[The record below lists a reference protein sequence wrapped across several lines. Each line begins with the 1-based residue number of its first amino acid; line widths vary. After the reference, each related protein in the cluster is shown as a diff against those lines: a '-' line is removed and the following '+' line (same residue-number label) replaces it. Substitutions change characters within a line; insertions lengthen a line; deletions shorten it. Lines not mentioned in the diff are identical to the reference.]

1 MTEDTSNPAAPHPL
15 NGSLWVGDLGPEVSE
30 QQLYEV
36 FAQIGQVQS
45 VRVCR
50 DALTRRSLGYAYVNY
65 VATVDGKLSCLS
77 TSIVE
82 AMACLTSC
90 YWCIAVKG
98 LEDLN
103 HYEMNGKAIRVMPSQ
118 RDPSNRKSGVGN
130 IFIKVL
136 ETFYTVL
143 T

>member
-1 MTEDTSNPAAPHPL
+1 MTEDANNPAAPHPL

-65 VATVDGKLSCLS
+65 VATADGKLELLVDQYS
-77 TSIVE
+77 
-82 AMACLTSC
+82 
-90 YWCIAVKG
+90 
-98 LEDLN
+98 
-103 HYEMNGKAIRVMPSQ
+103 
-118 RDPSNRKSGVGN
+118 
-130 IFIKVL
+130 
-136 ETFYTVL
+136 
-143 T
+143 

>member
-1 MTEDTSNPAAPHPL
+1 MSAAKCRTGAFVISQFGVSDEGKNTRSKEESKNPGSILHPL

-65 VATVDGKLSCLS
+65 LATADG
-77 TSIVE
+77 E
-82 AMACLTSC
+82 A
-90 YWCIAVKG
+90 
-98 LEDLN
+98 
-103 HYEMNGKAIRVMPSQ
+103 
-118 RDPSNRKSGVGN
+118 
-130 IFIKVL
+130 
-136 ETFYTVL
+136 
-143 T
+143 

>member
-1 MTEDTSNPAAPHPL
+1 MTEDSNTPGATPHPL

-65 VATVDGKLSCLS
+65 QSTADGKAWAACLS
-77 TSIVE
+77 SSSI
-82 AMACLTSC
+82 
-90 YWCIAVKG
+90 
-98 LEDLN
+98 
-103 HYEMNGKAIRVMPSQ
+103 
-118 RDPSNRKSGVGN
+118 
-130 IFIKVL
+130 
-136 ETFYTVL
+136 
-143 T
+143 

>member
-1 MTEDTSNPAAPHPL
+1 MTEESNNPSSTPHPL

-65 VATVDGKLSCLS
+65 QSTADG
-77 TSIVE
+77 E
-82 AMACLTSC
+82 AETIACRLKHLGWLLYPLVLLRSRQGAGRPQPLRDQRQGNSC
-90 YWCIAVKG
+90 YA
-98 LEDLN
+98 
-103 HYEMNGKAIRVMPSQ
+103 
-118 RDPSNRKSGVGN
+118 
-130 IFIKVL
+130 
-136 ETFYTVL
+136 
-143 T
+143 

>member
-1 MTEDTSNPAAPHPL
+1 MRIQIGVMAENDTNSSTTPHPL

-65 VATVDGKLSCLS
+65 LATADGETRPSEEASSLA
-77 TSIVE
+77 TS
-82 AMACLTSC
+82 
-90 YWCIAVKG
+90 
-98 LEDLN
+98 
-103 HYEMNGKAIRVMPSQ
+103 
-118 RDPSNRKSGVGN
+118 
-130 IFIKVL
+130 
-136 ETFYTVL
+136 
-143 T
+143 

>member
-1 MTEDTSNPAAPHPL
+1 MTEDSNNPAAPHPL

-30 QQLYEV
+30 QQLYEA

-65 VATVDGKLSCLS
+65 LSTADGKLLSCLS

-90 YWCIAVKG
+90 YWV
-98 LEDLN
+98 
-103 HYEMNGKAIRVMPSQ
+103 
-118 RDPSNRKSGVGN
+118 
-130 IFIKVL
+130 
-136 ETFYTVL
+136 
-143 T
+143 

>member
-1 MTEDTSNPAAPHPL
+1 MLVLPKWQVSNDNSSPPSVFFRNWCFRTQELTKERMTEDSNNPGAAPHPL

-65 VATVDGKLSCLS
+65 QASADG
-77 TSIVE
+77 E
-82 AMACLTSC
+82 A
-90 YWCIAVKG
+90 
-98 LEDLN
+98 
-103 HYEMNGKAIRVMPSQ
+103 
-118 RDPSNRKSGVGN
+118 
-130 IFIKVL
+130 
-136 ETFYTVL
+136 
-143 T
+143 